1 MRLRRN
7 FRFLMKSGALSLGL
21 ALVGCAPAE
30 PGSTPGTGGSSSSGG
45 AAVPG
50 SGGAASGGAT
60 VPGTGGASSGGAP
73 ATGGTSV
80 PGSGGASSGGA
91 SNPGSG
97 GAATGGR
104 GGGTGSR
111 TGGSTGTGTGGS
123 SSTGSGGSGN
133 TGTPMPSAGCGK
145 SGRPSGGM
153 VMVANDHIYT
163 FPATYD
169 GMKPFPLYMGFHAC
183 GNPIDQFINLSKGSA
198 IETEYVRA
206 VPRSSDSGGCWS
218 YNTDIPRV
226 LKVYDDLMANYC
238 IDMNRIY
245 ASGHSS
251 GAQMI
256 VQILT
261 HKSDAE
267 HMHWKAVAPV
277 AASDYG
283 AIQLAVPVMYIQG
296 KMDSVRGQDGASTVG
311 RFRTANGCMSTSTP
325 YSQVMGCSSGGTQVN
340 PGCIEYA
347 GCKVPT
353 VWCSHNDPNY
363 SGTSH
368 GVPCFAM
375 KAMHDFF
382 QSLP

>member
-1 MRLRRN
+1 MRLRSNVRL
-7 FRFLMKSGALSLGL
+7 LMHSFPLSLGL
-21 ALVGCAPAE
+21 ALIACAPAE
-30 PGSTPGTGGSSSSGG
+30 PGSTTGTGGSSSSGG
-45 AAVPG
+45 AAVQGSGGAGTGGAAVPGTGGAASGGAPATGGAPVPG

-60 VPGTGGASSGGAP
+60 P
-73 ATGGTSV
+73 
-80 PGSGGASSGGA
+80 PGSGGAG
-91 SNPGSG
+91 
-97 GAATGGR
+97 TGGR
-104 GGGTGSR
+104 GGGAGGGRS
-111 TGGSTGTGTGGS
+111 GGSTGSGGTTP
-123 SSTGSGGSGN
+123 TGSGGSGN

-163 FPATYD
+163 FPAAYD
-169 GMKPFPLYMGFHAC
+169 GTKPFPLYMGFHAC
-183 GNPIDQFINLSKGSA
+183 GNPIDQFINLTKGSA

-238 IDMNRIY
+238 IDTNRIY

-261 HKSDAE
+261 HKADAE

-283 AIQLAVPVMYIQG
+283 AIQLAIPVMYIQG

-311 RFRTANGCMSTSTP
+311 RFRTANGCMTTSTP

-340 PGCIEYA
+340 PGCVEYA

-353 VWCSHNDPNY
+353 IWCSHNDPNY